1 MIIHRNTFEAHV
13 DINKK
18 GTQRTEAE
26 WTFPQF
32 VDILLYGYSQLSEFL
47 EQNNMDMSLNLDEME
62 TGMVDGVKEP
72 SRKWNPYWRE
82 CGVCH
87 PDFQPKYIIHLEH
100 YKNDLRVT
108 FLWFCSHNTKE
119 S

>member
-1 MIIHRNTFEAHV
+1 M
-13 DINKK
+13 
-18 GTQRTEAE
+18 
-26 WTFPQF
+26 
-32 VDILLYGYSQLSEFL
+32 DILLYGYSQLSEFL
-47 EQNNMDMSLNLDEME
+47 EQNNMDMSLDLSQME

-72 SRKWNPYWRE
+72 SNKWNPYWRE

-108 FLWFCSHNTKE
+108 FL
-119 S
+119 